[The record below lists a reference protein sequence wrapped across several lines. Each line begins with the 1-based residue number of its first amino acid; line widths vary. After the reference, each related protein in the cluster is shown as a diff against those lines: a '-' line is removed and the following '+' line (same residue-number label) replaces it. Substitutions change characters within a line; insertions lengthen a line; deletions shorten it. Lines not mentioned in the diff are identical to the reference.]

1 MEEESA
7 MKQTKI
13 LVILALLLAACGGAT
28 ETQPAPA
35 VDLST
40 FEGGGLLRL
49 ATTTST
55 DNSGLL
61 DYLLP
66 SFEDEYQM
74 EIQIIA
80 VGTGQAL
87 QLGED
92 GNVDVLLVHAPAL
105 EEAYMTADHGIRRE
119 PVMYNDF
126 VIVGPADDPAGI
138 AGMDN
143 AAEALEAI
151 AEAEA
156 TFVSRGDDSGTHTK
170 EQALW
175 EAAGLEPAGD
185 WYLSAGQGM
194 GAVLHMADELD
205 AYTLTDR
212 ATYLALTL
220 TGLDLELLV
229 EGDPALFNPYHVLVV
244 NPDKSD
250 DIYVQGAQAFV
261 EWLIS
266 LETQERISQFGLE
279 EFDLP
284 LFTPNSVHWQQSQ
297 E

>member
-1 MEEESA
+1 
-7 MKQTKI
+7 MKHIGLGII
-13 LVILALLLAACGGAT
+13 LVLLLTACGGAT
-28 ETQPAPA
+28 ETETSPAF
-35 VDLST
+35 DLST
-40 FEGGGLLRL
+40 FQGGGILRL

-55 DNSGLL
+55 DDSGLL

-66 SFEDEYQM
+66 DFEDTYNT
-74 EIQIIA
+74 EIQVIA

-87 QLGED
+87 QLGQD

-105 EEAYMTADHGIRRE
+105 EEAFMDAGHGVRRE

-126 VIVGPADDPAGI
+126 IIVGPPDDPAGI
-138 AGMDN
+138 AGMDVT
-143 AAEALEAI
+143 AEALRAI

-156 TFVSRGDDSGTHTK
+156 TFISRGDDSGTHTK
-170 EQALW
+170 EKVLW
-175 EAAGLEPAGD
+175 EAAGIEPEGD

-194 GAVLHMADELD
+194 GAVLQMSQELE

-229 EGDPALFNPYHVLVV
+229 EGDSALFNPYHVIVV

-250 DIYVQGAQAFV
+250 AIYVEGAQAFV

-266 LETQERISQFGLE
+266 LDTQEQISQFGLDK
-279 EFDLP
+279 FGTP
-284 LFTPNSVHWQQSQ
+284 LFTPDSRPWHQSQ